1 MLANINWQEMFKPDI
16 PILETV
22 IRGSITYLS
31 IFILLRVI
39 LKRETGGNIGM
50 TDVLVI
56 VLLADASQNAMA
68 GQYNSLTNGI
78 VLVAVIILWSLLLQW
93 LSFHSKFFQRLL
105 SSPKLLIVSE
115 GKMLKKNMRK
125 ELVTEDELMMEIRKE
140 GHQSIT
146 DIKEAYM
153 ESDGTIS
160 IVANEK

>member
-1 MLANINWQEMFKPDI
+1 MLLNINWQEIFKPDI

-22 IRGSITYLS
+22 IRGSVTYLS

-68 GQYNSLTNGI
+68 GEYNSITNGI
-78 VLVAVIILWSLLLQW
+78 VLVTVIILWSLLLQW
-93 LSFHSKFFQRLL
+93 LSFHSKLFQRLL
-105 SSPKLLIVSE
+105 ASPKLLIVSE

-125 ELVTEDELMMEIRKE
+125 ELITEDELMMELRKE
-140 GHQSIT
+140 GYESIGE
-146 DIKEAYM
+146 IKKAYM
-153 ESDGTIS
+153 ESDGSIS
-160 IVANEK
+160 VVAMEK